1 MWPQVGSLRETA
13 IDEQM
18 SKPATT
24 QIEQAEPLV
33 LTRAVVRDR
42 EGGATLHDVL
52 NNESAMLRRAGFRSF
67 SIRLEPNEGPAL
79 EANLWSQDE
88 PRLTDY
94 LNAALLLFGDQPG
107 SLSWA

>member
-1 MWPQVGSLRETA
+1 
-13 IDEQM
+13 M
-18 SKPATT
+18 SNPATT
-24 QIEQAEPLV
+24 RIERAQPLV
-33 LTRAVVRDR
+33 LTRAVVRNRD
-42 EGGATLHDVL
+42 GGATLHDVL
-52 NNESAMLRRAGFRSF
+52 SKESAMLRRAGFRSY
-67 SIRLEPNEGPAL
+67 SIRLEPDHGPAL